1 MLTTIYYEFS
11 KQLAD
16 SSREDIIRNGRGT
29 ETPATPI
36 KGRTGTKV
44 QVVELNPAEYTQW
57 LAAQVRN
64 AANVWAGFGGRR

>member
-11 KQLAD
+11 KQLAG

-29 ETPATPI
+29 TTPATPV

-44 QVVELNPAEYTQW
+44 QILELTESEFAEW
-57 LAAQVRN
+57 AAAKRN
-64 AANVWAGFGGRR
+64 AEANVWKGFGGRR